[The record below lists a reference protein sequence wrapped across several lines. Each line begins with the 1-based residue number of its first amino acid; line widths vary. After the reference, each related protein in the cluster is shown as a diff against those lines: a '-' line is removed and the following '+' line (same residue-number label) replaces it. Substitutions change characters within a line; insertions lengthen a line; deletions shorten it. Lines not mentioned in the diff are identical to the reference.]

1 MNMQI
6 LIPLDDLTKENG
18 ATSIR
23 PGSQTVVEYPSNVE
37 EYRSKS
43 QKYLTKYY
51 LPLLI
56 LQQIVKIEN
65 EDRIL
70 AKAGDAVMFVG
81 TLQHCAMPNHSQ
93 ASRSVILLQYLPKWV
108 RPMEDQKRMLKE
120 EVNGFYHTFFY
131 RICHIYFV
139 FFLSF
144 TIRFV

>member
-37 EYRSKS
+37 EYRSKF
-43 QKYLTKYY
+43 KKDFTKYC

-56 LQQIVKIEN
+56 LQQIIKIEN

-81 TLQHCAMPNHSQ
+81 TLQHCAMPNYSQ
-93 ASRSVILLQYLPKWV
+93 ASRSVLLLQYLPKWV

-120 EVNGFYHTFFY
+120 EVNSSLFSFFSHWFSY
-131 RICHIYFV
+131 
-139 FFLSF
+139 
-144 TIRFV
+144 

>member
-1 MNMQI
+1 MQI

-37 EYRSKS
+37 EYRSKF
-43 QKYLTKYY
+43 KKDFTKYC

-56 LQQIVKIEN
+56 LQQIIKIEN

-81 TLQHCAMPNHSQ
+81 TLQHCAMPNYSQ
-93 ASRSVILLQYLPKWV
+93 ASRSVLLLQYLPKWV

-120 EVNGFYHTFFY
+120 EVNSLFIFFSL
-131 RICHIYFV
+131 V
-139 FFLSF
+139 FFSY
-144 TIRFV
+144 

>member
-43 QKYLTKYY
+43 QNPKK
-51 LPLLI
+51 LLNI
-56 LQQIVKIEN
+56 ICHNKFFIIEN

-93 ASRSVILLQYLPKWV
+93 ASRSVLLLQYLPKWV

-120 EVNGFYHTFFY
+120 EVIFLFLLFSLGFF
-131 RICHIYFV
+131 ILV
-139 FFLSF
+139 FFIH
-144 TIRFV
+144 TIY

>member
-37 EYRSKS
+37 EYRSKF
-43 QKYLTKYY
+43 KKDFTKYC

-56 LQQIVKIEN
+56 LQQIIKIEN

-81 TLQHCAMPNHSQ
+81 TLQHCAMPNYSQ
-93 ASRSVILLQYLPKWV
+93 ASRSVLLLQYLPKWV

-120 EVNGFYHTFFY
+120 EVNSLFIFFSL
-131 RICHIYFV
+131 V
-139 FFLSF
+139 FFSY
-144 TIRFV
+144 